1 MFESLKEK
9 LSNLKKKITGEI
21 EETAKVEK
29 TQKPISAEKSTDISK
44 VQPSK
49 PEPQVKQPI
58 KEEPKIAPKP
68 PLKEEIASQVKQ
80 PAKEEPKIAPKPPL
94 KEETVSQV
102 KQPVKEEPKITSK
115 PEPKQ
120 EEKKSWFS
128 FGFSKKEEVKEEKKE
143 VEKGGKEVKSAVFTD
158 SIFSKTIK
166 EDKVEEFL
174 WDLEVA
180 LLESDVALPV
190 IDEIKDNLK
199 KELVGKKVKL
209 MQDVGEVVED
219 SLRNAITNALSI
231 KPIDFDRFIETHE
244 KPVVLMFVGVN
255 GSGKTTTIARI
266 AHRLKKKGYSC
277 VIAAGDTFRA
287 GAIEQLE
294 RHAEKLGVKLIKQ
307 KAGSDPAAVAY
318 DSIEHA
324 KAHRKDVVLID
335 TAGRMQTNVNL
346 MKEMEKIK
354 RVSKPDL
361 VIFVGDSL
369 AGNDAIEQARKF
381 NEAVNIDAA
390 VLTKIDADAKG
401 GAALSIAHAVGK
413 PIIFVGVGQ
422 GYDDLIPFD
431 AKWMVDRLFESK
443 GKDEAAT

>member
-1 MFESLKEK
+1 M
-9 LSNLKKKITGEI
+9 
-21 EETAKVEK
+21 
-29 TQKPISAEKSTDISK
+29 
-44 VQPSK
+44 
-49 PEPQVKQPI
+49 PQVKQ
-58 KEEPKIAPKP
+58 A
-68 PLKEEIASQVKQ
+68 
-80 PAKEEPKIAPKPPL
+80 
-94 KEETVSQV
+94 
-102 KQPVKEEPKITSK
+102 VKEEKK

-128 FGFSKKEEVKEEKKE
+128 FGFTKKEELKEEKKE
-143 VEKGGKEVKSAVFTD
+143 LQKDEKEVKSSVFTD

-199 KELVGKKVKL
+199 KELVGKKVKI
-209 MQDVGEVVED
+209 MQDIGEVVEE
-219 SLRNAITNALSI
+219 SLRNAIAKALSI

-307 KAGSDPAAVAY
+307 KPGADPAAVAY

-381 NEAVNIDAA
+381 NESVNIDAA
-390 VLTKIDADAKG
+390 ILTKIDADAKG

-422 GYDDLIPFD
+422 EYDDLIPFD
-431 AKWMVDRLFESK
+431 PKWMVDRLFDSK
-443 GKDEAAT
+443 GKEEAAA